1 MVEAPNGIAGV
12 PLGNFGVST
21 ALADVVE
28 AEGLQIDGS
37 AGSGE
42 SGLYDQRFFANASTS
57 FVFVGKNQSTSDI
70 GVCPLVEGLSDSTSI
85 VANQVGWD
93 NDTPFSPDTHA
104 IQSQHD
110 ALLLGGQEAGLSGA
124 IVNESVAY
132 ETPIGNGGALVDECA
147 IAVSNRDLCTNSSS
161 GSSDGT
167 VADLDIFKLQQV
179 ALEPLVGLDAL
190 SSEGSRLRAELFV
203 VQEAAGLSKEDG
215 QEN

>member
-1 MVEAPNGIAGV
+1 MIEAPNGIAGV
-12 PLGNFGVST
+12 PLGNVGVST

-37 AGSGE
+37 AGGGE
-42 SGLYDQRFFANASTS
+42 SGLNKQRFFANPSP
-57 FVFVGKNQSTSDI
+57 FVAFGGNNQSTSGI
-70 GVCPLVEGLSDSTSI
+70 GIRSLVEGLSDSSSVI
-85 VANQVGWD
+85 ANQIGWNGD
-93 NDTPFSPDTHA
+93 APLSSDSHA
-104 IQSQHD
+104 VQAQHN
-110 ALLLGGQEAGLSGA
+110 AVLLSRQEARFTGA
-124 IVNESVAY
+124 IVNEGIAY
-132 ETPIGNGGALVDECA
+132 DTPIGNGGTVIDERA